1 MSLHRKSEH
10 ILAFLGRAIYSIR
23 WGMIPMY
30 LGLWAA
36 ILGYNI
42 EFFRE
47 GWEFFFSGRHD
58 SSQWLLFLINALD
71 MTMIGNLVVMV
82 TTGGYSTFVREFL
95 PKELGRM
102 PRWMIGLT
110 STSLKIKMAMSLA
123 AVSGVHL
130 LRTFINMSEEH
141 VDLEV
146 VKWQVIIHVIFLV
159 SFLAYAFY
167 EKYLHTAGHTTP
179 HDDAAGHTKPHNDA
193 AAHSAPPVAE
203 PKEH

>member
-1 MSLHRKSEH
+1 MNMHRKSEH
-10 ILAFLGRAIYSIR
+10 VLAFVGRGIYSIR

-30 LGLWAA
+30 LGLWVA
-36 ILGYNI
+36 ILGYNL

-47 GWEFFFSGRHD
+47 GWEFFFTEGRHD

-141 VDLEV
+141 VDLEA
-146 VKWQVIIHVIFLV
+146 VKYQIIIHLV
-159 SFLAYAFY
+159 FIASFLAYAVY
-167 EKYLHTAGHTTP
+167 EKYLHTTSHATP
-179 HDDAAGHTKPHNDA
+179 QDDPH
-193 AAHSAPPVAE
+193 H
-203 PKEH
+203 KEH